1 MIIRINYFKREK
13 EKNIGYRGM
22 IGVLRVKNENHYSH
36 TLNFTAMKTHPFFY
50 LLLLVVIATTTSTQ
64 LFAQTDSE
72 TFHTI
77 SGTVR
82 DAGNKRPVAF
92 ASVFIPGTHTGTV
105 ANLNGS
111 FTLKVKKNLDIT
123 EFAISHLGYRVSKF
137 SISDHQGKSG
147 EFFLNPHS
155 IMLQEVL
162 VRPLDPRE
170 LVEGALN
177 RVKENYPE
185 EPYRLTGFYREA
197 IKKRRDYISI
207 SEAII
212 DVYQSSYTS
221 RISSDRVKII
231 RGRKSGDVK
240 DVDTLILKLQGGPT
254 VAMLLDIMKNP
265 GILISREMIDFYN
278 YEFLDIVKI
287 DEKNHYVVGF
297 EPAVILPFPLF
308 FGKFYISADDLA
320 IAVVEFSMDLSD
332 KKKATRNFIQRKPFN
347 LRFSANNTSYMV
359 SYKKIDGKY
368 HLNYLRGELEF
379 FADWRRRIFRTRY
392 NVMFEMAI
400 TERTT
405 ENVERFSA
413 RESFSRRNILSDMVP
428 VYFEDG
434 FWGEYNYIEPEES
447 IESAIEKLN
456 RRIEGSK

>member
-1 MIIRINYFKREK
+1 
-13 EKNIGYRGM
+13 
-22 IGVLRVKNENHYSH
+22 
-36 TLNFTAMKTHPFFY
+36 MKTHRLFY
-50 LLLLVVIATTTSTQ
+50 LFFLVALMIGTSFQ
-64 LFAQTDSE
+64 SSAQTESE
-72 TFHTI
+72 SYYSI

-82 DAGNKRPVAF
+82 DAGNKRPIAF
-92 ASVFIPGTHTGTV
+92 ASVFIPGTYTGTV

-111 FTLKVKKNLDIT
+111 FTLKIQKNLDVK
-123 EFAISHLGYRVSKF
+123 EFAISHLGYKISTF
-137 SISDHQGKSG
+137 SISDHEGKSG
-147 EFFLNPHS
+147 DFLLNPHS
-155 IMLQEVL
+155 ILLQEVL

-170 LVEGALN
+170 LVAGALN
-177 RVKENYPE
+177 RIEENYPD

-197 IKKRRDYISI
+197 IKQKRDYISI
-207 SEAII
+207 SEALI
-212 DVYQSSYTS
+212 DVYHSSYTS
-221 RISSDRVKII
+221 RPTNDRVKII

-240 DVDTLILKLQGGPT
+240 DADTLLLKLQGGPS
-254 VAMLLDIMKNP
+254 VAMMLDVMKNP
-265 GILISREMIDFYN
+265 GILISKEMIDFYN

-297 EPAVILPFPLF
+297 EPAVVLPFPLF
-308 FGKFYISADDLA
+308 IGKFYISAEDLA

-332 KKKATRNFIQRKPFN
+332 KDKATRNFIQKKPMN
-347 LRFSANNTSYMV
+347 LRFSTNSTSYMIA
-359 SYKKIDGKY
+359 YQKIDGKY

-405 ENVERFSA
+405 ENAERFSA

-428 VYFEDG
+428 VYFEDD
-434 FWGEYNYIEPEES
+434 FWGEYNYIEPDES

-456 RRIEGSK
+456 RRIENSK